1 MIYRDLFQL
10 KIIIILKVELIYKNH
25 PKGVFKQ
32 IRNIDQNKMN
42 QYQQQQLIV
51 R

>member
-25 PKGVFKQ
+25 QPKGVFKQ
-32 IRNIDQNKMN
+32 FRNIDQNKMN
-42 QYQQQQLIV
+42 QYQQQQ
-51 R
+51 